1 MSSLP
6 HQQPGDPSGQDAREG
21 PYSTFAHLNAP
32 NSELY
37 RAVMTVFVGAK
48 ERFQVHLRPEEV
60 HTGLPEELRPATAD
74 PVAEALVKLAGW
86 GNLRQD
92 PDTERVTAVEDFYRR
107 RHIYQLTR
115 AGEAAERALTAYDE
129 ALGQR
134 GALQTVAL
142 ADIATHLWA
151 LHALADQ
158 PEPDP
163 AKTHAALLM
172 LVDRFTDLADNA
184 RAFMGSLQRT
194 IDLHDADVDAF
205 LAYKDRLISYLERFI
220 ADLITRGA
228 EIAHVLG
235 ELDRD
240 GTGTGPVGRLLRTA
254 AEREAAD
261 AAPGGQEADRQ
272 GADRQGADRQ
282 GTGGETAESPAED
295 PPHLQEALAVW
306 RRRWEGL
313 RSWFV
318 SEPDRPAQSQRLR
331 VSARS
336 SIPQLLRVV
345 SVINERR
352 TGRSDRSAD
361 FRALARWFADAP
373 DDDSRHRLW
382 RTAFGLHASRH
393 LTVDAATLDARD
405 RDPVPPHTPWSE
417 ADPLT
422 ISPRLRRT
430 GSYER
435 RGRARK
441 VVDRSEERRYLA
453 ELARKQARE
462 IAAARARLATDGT
475 VRLSELGELDPVAFG
490 LFLQLLGD
498 ALARWGHDTRETFA
512 TSNDGTMEIHLSA
525 LADGEEAGE
534 ATIRTPGGTFTGPDH
549 LVRIIDV
556 TGGQDRGR

>member
-1 MSSLP
+1 MVEMSSTP
-6 HQQPGDPSGQDAREG
+6 SPRAGTPGEPDAPAG
-21 PYSTFAHLNAP
+21 HYSAFAHLNAP

-37 RAVMTVFVGAK
+37 RAVTAVFVRAK
-48 ERFQVHLRPEEV
+48 EQFRVHLRPEEV

-74 PVAEALVKLAGW
+74 PVAEALTKLASW

-115 AGEAAERALTAYDE
+115 AGEAVERALRTYDE
-129 ALGQR
+129 TLGQR
-134 GALQTVAL
+134 GALQAVAL
-142 ADIATHLWA
+142 ADIATQLRA
-151 LHALADQ
+151 LLELAGQAD
-158 PEPDP
+158 PDP
-163 AKTHAALLM
+163 AVTHLTLRG

-205 LAYKDRLISYLERFI
+205 LSYKDQLISYLERFI

-228 EIAHVLG
+228 EIAHVLT
-235 ELDRD
+235 ELDGD
-240 GTGTGPVGRLLRTA
+240 GEGTGPIGRLLRTA
-254 AEREAAD
+254 ALREAAD
-261 AAPGGQEADRQ
+261 AAPGQ
-272 GADRQGADRQ
+272 GAD
-282 GTGGETAESPAED
+282 TGVEDSPQFRD
-295 PPHLQEALAVW
+295 SLVSW
-306 RRRWEGL
+306 NRRWEGL

-336 SIPQLLRVV
+336 AIPQLLRVV

-361 FRALARWFADAP
+361 FRALARWFAEAP
-373 DDDSRHRLW
+373 DDDTRHRLW
-382 RTAFGLHASRH
+382 RTAFGLNPSRH
-393 LTVDAATLDARD
+393 LTVDPATLDARD
-405 RDPVPPHTPWSE
+405 REPVPPGTPWAE

-441 VVDRSEERRYLA
+441 IVDRSEERRYLF

-475 VRLSELGELDPVAFG
+475 VRLSELDELDPVAFG

-498 ALARWGHDTRETFA
+498 ALARWGPDTRRTVA

-525 LADGEEAGE
+525 VTDGET
-534 ATIRTPGGTFTGPDH
+534 ATVRTPGGTFSGPDH
-549 LVRIIDV
+549 LVRIVDM
-556 TGGQDRGR
+556 TEGQGLGK

>member
-1 MSSLP
+1 MSSTFPPPPGGLP
-6 HQQPGDPSGQDAREG
+6 EPDAPSDHSA
-21 PYSTFAHLNAP
+21 FAHLNAP
-32 NSELY
+32 NADLY
-37 RAVMTVFVGAK
+37 RAVMAVFVRAK
-48 ERFQVHLRPEEV
+48 EQFRVHLRPEEV
-60 HTGLPEELRPATAD
+60 HTGLPETLRPPTAD
-74 PVAEALVKLAGW
+74 PVADALAKLALW

-115 AGEAAERALTAYDE
+115 AGEAVERALHTYDE

-142 ADIATHLWA
+142 DDIATQLRA
-151 LHALADQ
+151 LLELAGQED
-158 PEPDP
+158 PDP
-163 AKTHAALLM
+163 AVTHLTLRG

-184 RAFMGSLQRT
+184 SAFMGSLQRT

-228 EIAHVLG
+228 EIAGVLTA
-235 ELDRD
+235 LDDD
-240 GTGTGPVGRLLRTA
+240 GTAPSPAERLLRVA
-254 AEREAAD
+254 ALREAAD
-261 AAPGGQEADRQ
+261 AAPGQWDDDLPAD
-272 GADRQGADRQ
+272 
-282 GTGGETAESPAED
+282 D
-295 PPHLQEALAVW
+295 PPQFREALEAW
-306 RRRWEGL
+306 LSRWEGL

-318 SEPDRPAQSQRLR
+318 SAPDRPAQSQRLR

-336 SIPQLLRVV
+336 AIPQLLRVV
-345 SVINERR
+345 AVINERR

-361 FRALARWFADAP
+361 FRALARWFAEAP
-373 DDDSRHRLW
+373 DDDARHRLW
-382 RTAFGLHASRH
+382 RTAFGLHPSRH
-393 LTVDAATLDARD
+393 LTVDPATADAREQD
-405 RDPVPPHTPWSE
+405 QVPAATPWSE
-417 ADPLT
+417 AEPLT

-435 RGRARK
+435 RGRSRK

-462 IAAARARLATDGT
+462 IAAARAGLATDGT
-475 VRLSELGELDPVAFG
+475 VRLSALGELDPVAFG

-498 ALARWGHDTRETFA
+498 ALARWGPGTTETVA

-525 LADGEEAGE
+525 IADGGT
-534 ATIRTPGGTFTGPDH
+534 ATVRTPGGTFSGPDH
-549 LVRIIDV
+549 LVRITDV
-556 TGGQDRGR
+556 TGGGTTW

>member
-1 MSSLP
+1 MTPTPPLEPGSSGEP
-6 HQQPGDPSGQDAREG
+6 DA
-21 PYSTFAHLNAP
+21 STGHYTAFTHLNAP
-32 NSELY
+32 NSVFY
-37 RAVMTVFVGAK
+37 RAVMEVFVQAK
-48 ERFQVHLRPEEV
+48 EQFRVHLRPEEV
-60 HTGLPEELRPATAD
+60 HTGLPEQLRPATSD
-74 PVAEALVKLAGW
+74 PVADALDKLARW

-115 AGEAAERALTAYDE
+115 EGEAVERALTAYDE
-129 ALGQR
+129 ALGRR
-134 GALQTVAL
+134 GALQAVAL
-142 ADIATHLWA
+142 ADIATQLRA
-151 LHALADQ
+151 LLELAAQVD
-158 PEPDP
+158 PDP
-163 AKTHAALLM
+163 AVTHLTLRG
-172 LVDRFTDLADNA
+172 LVERFTGLADNA
-184 RAFMGSLQRT
+184 RAFMSSLQRT

-228 EIAHVLG
+228 EIAGVLD
-235 ELDRD
+235 ELDGD
-240 GTGTGPVGRLLRTA
+240 GTGAGAVGRLLRMA
-254 AEREAAD
+254 ALREAAD
-261 AAPGGQEADRQ
+261 AAPAGQ
-272 GADRQGADRQ
+272 GAGDPL
-282 GTGGETAESPAED
+282 EESPQF
-295 PPHLQEALAVW
+295 HEALETW

-318 SEPDRPAQSQRLR
+318 SAPDRPAQSQRLR

-336 SIPQLLRVV
+336 AVPQLLRVV

-361 FRALARWFADAP
+361 FRALALWFAEAP
-373 DDDSRHRLW
+373 DDDARHRLW
-382 RTAFGLHASRH
+382 RTAFGLHPARH
-393 LTVDAATLDARD
+393 LTVDAATLEVRD
-405 RDPVPPHTPWSE
+405 KEQVPAATPWAE

-462 IAAARARLATDGT
+462 IAAARARLATGGT
-475 VRLSELGELDPVAFG
+475 LRLSELEELDPLAFG

-498 ALARWGHDTRETFA
+498 ALARWGPRTTHTTA

-525 LADGEEAGE
+525 IEDGGT
-534 ATIRTPGGTFTGPDH
+534 ATVHTPGGTFTGPDH

-556 TGGQDRGR
+556 TGGATTW

>member
-6 HQQPGDPSGQDAREG
+6 HQQPGDTSGQDPREG
-21 PYSTFAHLNAP
+21 PYSPFAHLNAP

-115 AGEAAERALTAYDE
+115 EGEAAERALTAYDE

-134 GALQTVAL
+134 GSLQTVAL
-142 ADIATHLWA
+142 ADIATQLRA
-151 LHALADQ
+151 LLELADQ
-158 PEPDP
+158 DEPDP
-163 AKTHAALLM
+163 AKTHVALLM
-172 LVDRFTDLADNA
+172 LVDRFTGLADNA

-240 GTGTGPVGRLLRTA
+240 GTGSGPVGLLLRTA

-261 AAPGGQEADRQ
+261 AAPGG
-272 GADRQGADRQ
+272 
-282 GTGGETAESPAED
+282 ETAETRADDSPR
-295 PPHLQEALAVW
+295 PPEAGDSPHFQEALAVW

-336 SIPQLLRVV
+336 AIPQLLRVV

-361 FRALARWFADAP
+361 FRALARWFAEAP

-393 LTVDAATLDARD
+393 LTVDAATLDARG
-405 RDPVPPHTPWSE
+405 REPVPPHTPWSE

-525 LADGEEAGE
+525 LADEEEAGE

-549 LVRIIDV
+549 LVRIFDV

>member
-1 MSSLP
+1 MSSLTT
-6 HQQPGDPSGQDAREG
+6 QGPGEPSATSPSPG
-21 PYSTFAHLNAP
+21 PYSAFSHLNAP
-32 NSELY
+32 NAELY
-37 RAVMTVFVGAK
+37 RGVMGVFVEAK

-60 HTGLPEELRPATAD
+60 HTGLPEGVRPATAD
-74 PVAEALVKLAGW
+74 PVAEALDKLAGW

-107 RHIYQLTR
+107 RHIYQLTH
-115 AGEAAERALTAYDE
+115 AGEAVERALDTYDE
-129 ALGQR
+129 NLGRR
-134 GALQTVAL
+134 GSLQAVAL
-142 ADIATHLWA
+142 ADIATQLRA
-151 LHALADQ
+151 LLELAGRAD
-158 PEPDP
+158 PDP
-163 AKTHAALLM
+163 AVTYLTLRG

-194 IDLHDADVDAF
+194 IDLHDADVEAF

-228 EIAHVLG
+228 EIAHVLT
-235 ELDRD
+235 ELDGEGGAGR
-240 GTGTGPVGRLLRTA
+240 VGRLLRIA

-261 AAPGGQEADRQ
+261 VAPDGPHSPTGPGGAD
-272 GADRQGADRQ
+272 
-282 GTGGETAESPAED
+282 TD
-295 PPHLQEALAVW
+295 PPSEDSPQLREALASW
-306 RRRWEGL
+306 HRRWEGL

-318 SEPDRPAQSQRLR
+318 STPDNPAQAQRLR

-336 SIPQLLRVV
+336 AIPQLLRVV

-361 FRALARWFADAP
+361 FRALARWFAQAP
-373 DDDSRHRLW
+373 DDDARHRLW
-382 RTAFGLHASRH
+382 RTAFGLHPSRH
-393 LTVDAATLDARD
+393 LTVDATTLDAREQE
-405 RDPVPPHTPWSE
+405 PVPPATPWSE
-417 ADPLT
+417 GDALT

-441 VVDRSEERRYLA
+441 VLDRSEERRYLA
-453 ELARKQARE
+453 ELAHKQARE

-475 VRLSELGELDPVAFG
+475 LRLSELGELDPVAFG

-498 ALARWGHDTRETFA
+498 ALARWGADTTETVA
-512 TSNDGTMEIHLSA
+512 TSNDGTMEIHLIA
-525 LADGEEAGE
+525 IDDGGT
-534 ATIRTPGGTFTGPDH
+534 ATVRTSGGTFSGPDH

-556 TGGQDRGR
+556 TGGHLGG